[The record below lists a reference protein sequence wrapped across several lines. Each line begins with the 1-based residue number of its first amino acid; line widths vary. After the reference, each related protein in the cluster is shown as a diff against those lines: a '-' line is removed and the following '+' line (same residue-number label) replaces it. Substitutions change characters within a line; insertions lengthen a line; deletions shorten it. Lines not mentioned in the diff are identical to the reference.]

1 VGRGGVPLSALDQV
15 AEENFDFGGVSN
27 LDGDGVTSRNWG
39 EDVNSF
45 CFHGAG
51 KIALKITDAF
61 HPDSGSW
68 IEFVAGDGGP
78 AGDVARTYL
87 DIEVGKSLNDA
98 LLVGLELVFREGR
111 ANILL

>member
-1 VGRGGVPLSALDQV
+1 VGRGGVPLSAFDQV
-15 AEENFDFGGVSN
+15 AEENFDFGGVRN
-27 LDGDGVTSRNWG
+27 LNGDGVTSRNWG
-39 EDVNSF
+39 EDVDSF

-87 DIEVGKSLNDA
+87 DIEMGKSFNDA
-98 LLVGLELVFREGR
+98 LLVGLEFVFREGR